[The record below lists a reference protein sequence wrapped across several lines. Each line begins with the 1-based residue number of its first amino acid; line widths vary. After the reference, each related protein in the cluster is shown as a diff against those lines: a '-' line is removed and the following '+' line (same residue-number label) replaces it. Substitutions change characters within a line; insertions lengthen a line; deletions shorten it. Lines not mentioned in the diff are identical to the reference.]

1 LSSKSKSENGSSAIW
16 VFTVFV
22 FLLSLVAVHALMELV
37 INGPSVNINIL
48 SVIGGTLYVSVLA
61 YLLLS
66 VLAASLSIGCF
77 CSHIIRKLKKTG
89 ANAAFDALETKL
101 EKNEKK
107 IERALD
113 KDIAKLSLDQFM
125 VSQDLKSINTQIKES
140 QTIMKK
146 VGKAWEAH
154 EKALNRQVI
163 AFSIL
168 EKRLE
173 KMESR
178 IVPIPCLAVTSD
190 VKEITGVGE
199 KTAESLK
206 AAGIG
211 SVEDLI
217 IEDPAIIAQKTNI
230 SESNIA
236 KIQAMSELLMIPG
249 INSKTVKFLQKA
261 GVSSVEELARQNPMY
276 LFKKI
281 TIISGKKEDKP
292 TLEELALHIRLAQ
305 YYAVHAWETIPVVS
319 FPKEIAMRS
328 VRH

>member
-1 LSSKSKSENGSSAIW
+1 LSAKSESENGSIAIW
-16 VFTVFV
+16 IFTVFV
-22 FLLSLVAVHALMELV
+22 FLLCLVAVHALTELV
-37 INGPSVNINIL
+37 INGSLVNINIL
-48 SVIGGTLYVSVLA
+48 SVIGGTLYVSVPT

-77 CSHIIRKLKKTG
+77 CSHIIHKLKKTG
-89 ANAAFDALETKL
+89 ANVAFDVLEAKL
-101 EKNEKK
+101 ENNEKK
-107 IERALD
+107 IERSLD
-113 KDIAKLSLDQFM
+113 KEITKLSLDQFM
-125 VSQDLKSINTQIKES
+125 VSQGLKSINKQIKEN
-140 QTIMKK
+140 QTIMEKIGK
-146 VGKAWEAH
+146 VWEAH
-154 EKALNRQVI
+154 EKAVNKQAI
-163 AFSIL
+163 ALSIL

-173 KMESR
+173 KIESR
-178 IVPIPCLAVTSD
+178 IVPIPCLAATSD

-236 KIQAMSELLMIPG
+236 KIQAVAELLMIPG
-249 INSKTVKFLQKA
+249 INLKTVKLLQKA
-261 GVSSVEELARQNPMY
+261 GVSSVEELARQNPMR

-281 TIISGKKEDKP
+281 AIVSRKKEDKP

-305 YYAVHAWETIPVVS
+305 YYATHVWDTIPVVS
-319 FPKEIAMRS
+319 FPKEIAMRLA
-328 VRH
+328 RH

>member
-1 LSSKSKSENGSSAIW
+1 LSAKSDSENGSSAVWI
-16 VFTVFV
+16 FTVFV
-22 FLLSLVAVHALMELV
+22 FLLCLIAVHALIEFV
-37 INGPSVNINIL
+37 INGPSFNINIL
-48 SVIGGTLYVSVLA
+48 SVIGGTLYVSALA

-66 VLAASLSIGCF
+66 ALAASLSIGCF
-77 CSHIIRKLKKTG
+77 CSHVIRKLKKTG
-89 ANAAFDALETKL
+89 ANVTFDVLEAKL
-101 EKNEKK
+101 ENNEKK

-113 KDIAKLSLDQFM
+113 KDITKLSLDQFM
-125 VSQDLKSINTQIKES
+125 VSRDLKSINRQIKEN
-140 QTIMKK
+140 QTIMEKIGK
-146 VGKAWEAH
+146 VWEAH
-154 EKALNRQVI
+154 EKAVNKQAI
-163 AFSIL
+163 ALSIL
-168 EKRLE
+168 EKKLE
-173 KMESR
+173 KIESR
-178 IVPIPCLAVTSD
+178 IVPVPYLAAASD

-236 KIQAMSELLMIPG
+236 KIQTIAELLMIPG
-249 INSKTVKFLQKA
+249 INSKTVKLLQKA
-261 GVSSVEELARQNPMY
+261 GVSSVEELARQNPIH

-281 TIISGKKEDKP
+281 TIISGKKEEKP

-305 YYAVHAWETIPVVS
+305 YYATHAWDTIPVVS

-328 VRH
+328 ARH

>member
-1 LSSKSKSENGSSAIW
+1 MSAKSDSENGSSAVWI
-16 VFTVFV
+16 FTVFV
-22 FLLSLVAVHALMELV
+22 FLLCLIAVHALIEFV
-37 INGPSVNINIL
+37 INGPSFNINIL
-48 SVIGGTLYVSVLA
+48 SVIGGTLYVSALA

-66 VLAASLSIGCF
+66 ALAASLSIGCF
-77 CSHIIRKLKKTG
+77 CSHVIRKLKKTG
-89 ANAAFDALETKL
+89 ANVTFDVLEAKL
-101 EKNEKK
+101 ENNEKK

-113 KDIAKLSLDQFM
+113 KDITKLSLDQFM
-125 VSQDLKSINTQIKES
+125 VSRDLKSINRQIKEN
-140 QTIMKK
+140 QTIMEKIGK
-146 VGKAWEAH
+146 VWEAH
-154 EKALNRQVI
+154 EKAVNKQAI
-163 AFSIL
+163 ALSIL
-168 EKRLE
+168 EKKLE
-173 KMESR
+173 KIESR
-178 IVPIPCLAVTSD
+178 IMPVPYLAAASD

-236 KIQAMSELLMIPG
+236 KIQTIAELLMIPG
-249 INSKTVKFLQKA
+249 INSKTVKLLQKA
-261 GVSSVEELARQNPMY
+261 GVSSVEELARQNPIH

-281 TIISGKKEDKP
+281 TIISGKKEEKP

-305 YYAVHAWETIPVVS
+305 YYATHAWDTIPVVS

-328 VRH
+328 ARH

>member
-1 LSSKSKSENGSSAIW
+1 MSAKSESENGSSAIW
-16 VFTVFV
+16 IFTIFV
-22 FLLSLVAVHALMELV
+22 FLLCLVAVHALIEFV

-48 SVIGGTLYVSVLA
+48 SIIGGTLYVSALA

-66 VLAASLSIGCF
+66 VLAASVSIGCF
-77 CSHIIRKLKKTG
+77 CSHIICKLKKTG
-89 ANAAFDALETKL
+89 ANVAFDVLEAKL
-101 EKNEKK
+101 ENNEKK

-125 VSQDLKSINTQIKES
+125 VSRDLKSINARIKES
-140 QTIMKK
+140 QTIMEKIGK
-146 VGKAWEAH
+146 VWEAH
-154 EKALNRQVI
+154 EKALNKQAI
-163 AFSIL
+163 ALSIL

-173 KMESR
+173 KIGSR
-178 IVPIPCLAVTSD
+178 IVPIPCLAATSD

-236 KIQAMSELLMIPG
+236 KIQAIAELLMIPG
-249 INSKTVKFLQKA
+249 INLKTVKLLQKV
-261 GVSSVEELARQNPMY
+261 GVSCVEELARQNPMH

-281 TIISGKKEDKP
+281 AIISGKKEAKP

-305 YYAVHAWETIPVVS
+305 YYATHVWDTIPVVS
-319 FPKEIAMRS
+319 FPQEIAMRS

>member
-1 LSSKSKSENGSSAIW
+1 
-16 VFTVFV
+16 
-22 FLLSLVAVHALMELV
+22 M
-37 INGPSVNINIL
+37 
-48 SVIGGTLYVSVLA
+48 
-61 YLLLS
+61 
-66 VLAASLSIGCF
+66 
-77 CSHIIRKLKKTG
+77 
-89 ANAAFDALETKL
+89 AFNALETKL

-107 IERALD
+107 IERTLD

-140 QTIMKK
+140 QTIMEKIR
-146 VGKAWEAH
+146 KAWEAH
-154 EKALNRQVI
+154 EKALNKQTI
-163 AFSIL
+163 AFSVL

-178 IVPIPCLAVTSD
+178 IMPIPCLAATSD

-236 KIQAMSELLMIPG
+236 KMQTIAELLMIPR
-249 INSKTVKFLQKA
+249 INSKTVKLLQKA
-261 GVSSVEELARQNPMY
+261 GVCSIEELARQNPIN

-292 TLEELALHIRLAQ
+292 TLEELVLHIRLAQ

>member
-1 LSSKSKSENGSSAIW
+1 MSTESDSESGSGAIW
-16 VFTVFV
+16 IFTVIV
-22 FLLSLVAVHALMELV
+22 FLLCLVVVHALIELV

-48 SVIGGTLYVSVLA
+48 SIVGGTLYVSAFA

-77 CSHIIRKLKKTG
+77 CSHIIHKLKKTG
-89 ANAAFDALETKL
+89 ATAAFHVLEAKL
-101 EKNEKK
+101 ENNRKK

-125 VSQDLKSINTQIKES
+125 VSKELKSINGQIKEN
-140 QTIMKK
+140 QTIMEKI
-146 VGKAWEAH
+146 GKIWEALK
-154 EKALNRQVI
+154 KALNKQAI
-163 AFSIL
+163 ALNIL

-173 KMESR
+173 KIESR
-178 IVPIPCLAVTSD
+178 IMPIPCLAAKSD

-206 AAGIG
+206 AAGIS

-217 IEDPAIIAQKTNI
+217 TEDPAIIAQKTNI
-230 SESNIA
+230 SEGNIA
-236 KIQAMSELLMIPG
+236 KIQAIAELLMIPG
-249 INSKTVKFLQKA
+249 ISLKTVKFLQKA
-261 GVSSVEELARQNPMY
+261 GVSSVEELARQSPMR

-281 TIISGKKEDKP
+281 RIISGRKEDKP

-305 YYAVHAWETIPVVS
+305 YYATHAWDMIPVVS

-328 VRH
+328 ARR

>member
-1 LSSKSKSENGSSAIW
+1 LSSKSESENGNSAIW

-22 FLLSLVAVHALMELV
+22 FLLCLVAVHALMELV
-37 INGPSVNINIL
+37 INGPLVNINIL
-48 SVIGGTLYVSVLA
+48 SVIGGTLYVSVFA

-66 VLAASLSIGCF
+66 VLTASLSIGCF

-89 ANAAFDALETKL
+89 ANMAFAVLEAKL
-101 EKNEKK
+101 ENNEKK

-125 VSQDLKSINTQIKES
+125 VSRDLKSINKQIKEN
-140 QTIMKK
+140 QTIIEKIGK
-146 VGKAWEAH
+146 VWDAL
-154 EKALNRQVI
+154 EKALNKQAI
-163 AFSIL
+163 ALSVL

-173 KMESR
+173 KIESR
-178 IVPIPCLAVTSD
+178 IMPIPCLAATSD

-230 SESNIA
+230 SESNIT
-236 KIQAMSELLMIPG
+236 KIQAMAELLMIPG
-249 INSKTVKFLQKA
+249 INLKTVKLLQKA
-261 GVSSVEELARQNPMY
+261 GVSSVEELARQNLMH

-281 TIISGKKEDKP
+281 AIVSGKKEDKP

-305 YYAVHAWETIPVVS
+305 YYATHAWDTIPVVS
-319 FPKEIAMRS
+319 FPKEIAIRS
-328 VRH
+328 TRH

>member
-1 LSSKSKSENGSSAIW
+1 MSAKSDSENGSSAVWI
-16 VFTVFV
+16 FTVFV
-22 FLLSLVAVHALMELV
+22 FLLCLIAVHALIEFV
-37 INGPSVNINIL
+37 INGPSFNINIL
-48 SVIGGTLYVSVLA
+48 SVIGGTLYVSALA

-66 VLAASLSIGCF
+66 ALAASLSIGCF
-77 CSHIIRKLKKTG
+77 CSYIIRKLKKTG
-89 ANAAFDALETKL
+89 ANVAFGVLEAKL
-101 EKNEKK
+101 ENNKKK

-113 KDIAKLSLDQFM
+113 KDITKLSLDQFM
-125 VSQDLKSINTQIKES
+125 VSRDLKSINRQIKEN
-140 QTIMKK
+140 QTIMEKIGK
-146 VGKAWEAH
+146 VWEAH
-154 EKALNRQVI
+154 EKAVNKQAI
-163 AFSIL
+163 ALSIL
-168 EKRLE
+168 EKKLE
-173 KMESR
+173 KIESR
-178 IVPIPCLAVTSD
+178 IMPVPYLAAASD

-236 KIQAMSELLMIPG
+236 KIQTIAELLMIPG
-249 INSKTVKFLQKA
+249 INSKTVKLLQKA
-261 GVSSVEELARQNPMY
+261 GVSSVEELARQNPIH

-281 TIISGKKEDKP
+281 TIISGKKEEKP

-305 YYAVHAWETIPVVS
+305 YYATHAWDTIPVVS

-328 VRH
+328 ARH

>member
-1 LSSKSKSENGSSAIW
+1 MSAKSDSDNGSSAIW
-16 VFTVFV
+16 IFTIFV
-22 FLLSLVAVHALMELV
+22 FLLCLIAVHALIEFV

-48 SVIGGTLYVSVLA
+48 SIIGGTLYISALA

-66 VLAASLSIGCF
+66 ALAASLSIGCF

-89 ANAAFDALETKL
+89 ANVAFAVLEAKL
-101 EKNEKK
+101 ENNEKK

-125 VSQDLKSINTQIKES
+125 VSRDLKSINTRMKES
-140 QTIMKK
+140 QTIMEKIGK
-146 VGKAWEAH
+146 VWEAH
-154 EKALNRQVI
+154 EKAVNKQAI
-163 AFSIL
+163 ALSIL
-168 EKRLE
+168 EKRL
-173 KMESR
+173 KKIESR
-178 IVPIPCLAVTSD
+178 IVPKPCLAATSD

-230 SESNIA
+230 SESNIT
-236 KIQAMSELLMIPG
+236 KIQAIAELLMIPG
-249 INSKTVKFLQKA
+249 INSKTVKLLQKA
-261 GVSSVEELARQNPMY
+261 GVSSVEELARQNPMR

-281 TIISGKKEDKP
+281 AIISGKKEAKP

-305 YYAVHAWETIPVVS
+305 YYATHAWDTIPVVS

-328 VRH
+328 ARH

>member
-1 LSSKSKSENGSSAIW
+1 MSSKSKSENGSSAIW
-16 VFTVFV
+16 IFTIFV
-22 FLLSLVAVHALMELV
+22 FLLSLIAVHALIEFV
-37 INGPSVNINIL
+37 INGPLASINIL
-48 SVIGGTLYVSVLA
+48 SIIGGTLYVSAPA

-77 CSHIIRKLKKTG
+77 CSHIIHKLKKTG
-89 ANAAFDALETKL
+89 ANAALDAFETKL

-125 VSQDLKSINTQIKES
+125 VSQDLKSINTQIKKS
-140 QTIMKK
+140 QTVMEKI
-146 VGKAWEAH
+146 GKAWEAH

-163 AFSIL
+163 AFSVL

-173 KMESR
+173 KIESR
-178 IVPIPCLAVTSD
+178 IMPIPCLAATSD

-199 KTAESLK
+199 KTAESLR

-236 KIQAMSELLMIPG
+236 KMQTIAELLMIPR
-249 INSKTVKFLQKA
+249 INSKTVKLLQKA
-261 GVSSVEELARQNPMY
+261 GVCSIEELARQNPIN

-292 TLEELALHIRLAQ
+292 TLEELALHIRLAR
-305 YYAVHAWETIPVVS
+305 YYAVHAWDTIPVVS
-319 FPKEIAMRS
+319 FPKEIVMRS
-328 VRH
+328 ARH

>member
-1 LSSKSKSENGSSAIW
+1 LSAKSESDNGSSAIW
-16 VFTVFV
+16 ISTIFV
-22 FLLSLVAVHALMELV
+22 FLLCLVAVHALIEFV

-48 SVIGGTLYVSVLA
+48 SIIGGTLYVSALA

-66 VLAASLSIGCF
+66 VLVASLSIGCF

-89 ANAAFDALETKL
+89 SNVTFDVLEAKL
-101 EKNEKK
+101 ENNKKK

-125 VSQDLKSINTQIKES
+125 VSRDLKSINRQIKEN
-140 QTIMKK
+140 QTIIEKIGK
-146 VGKAWEAH
+146 VWEAL
-154 EKALNRQVI
+154 EKALNRQAI
-163 AFSIL
+163 ALNVL

-173 KMESR
+173 KIESR
-178 IVPIPCLAVTSD
+178 IVPIPCLAATSD

-206 AAGIG
+206 AVGIG

-236 KIQAMSELLMIPG
+236 KIQAIAELLMIPG
-249 INSKTVKFLQKA
+249 INLKTVKLLQKA
-261 GVSSVEELARQNPMY
+261 GVSSVEELARQNPMR

-281 TIISGKKEDKP
+281 TIISGKKEAKP

-305 YYAVHAWETIPVVS
+305 YYDTHAWDTIPVVS

>member
-1 LSSKSKSENGSSAIW
+1 M
-16 VFTVFV
+16 

>member
-1 LSSKSKSENGSSAIW
+1 LSAKSESDNGSSAIW
-16 VFTVFV
+16 IFTAFV
-22 FLLSLVAVHALMELV
+22 FLLCLVAVHALIQLV
-37 INGPSVNINIL
+37 INGPLVNINIL
-48 SVIGGTLYVSVLA
+48 SVIGGTLYVSALA

-77 CSHIIRKLKKTG
+77 CSHIIRKLKKAS
-89 ANAAFDALETKL
+89 ANVAFDVLEAKL
-101 EKNEKK
+101 ESNEKK

-125 VSQDLKSINTQIKES
+125 VSQDLKSINARIKES
-140 QTIMKK
+140 QTIMEKIGK
-146 VGKAWEAH
+146 VWEAH
-154 EKALNRQVI
+154 EKALNKQAI
-163 AFSIL
+163 ALSIL
-168 EKRLE
+168 EKRL
-173 KMESR
+173 KKIESR
-178 IVPIPCLAVTSD
+178 IVPIPCLAATSD

-236 KIQAMSELLMIPG
+236 KIQAIAELLMIPG
-249 INSKTVKFLQKA
+249 INLKTVKLLQKA
-261 GVSSVEELARQNPMY
+261 GVSSVEELASQNPMH

-281 TIISGKKEDKP
+281 TIISRKKEDKP

-305 YYAVHAWETIPVVS
+305 YYATHVWDTIPVVS

-328 VRH
+328 ARH

>member
-1 LSSKSKSENGSSAIW
+1 
-16 VFTVFV
+16 
-22 FLLSLVAVHALMELV
+22 MELV
-37 INGPSVNINIL
+37 INGPLVNINIL
-48 SVIGGTLYVSVLA
+48 SVIGGTLYVSVFA

-66 VLAASLSIGCF
+66 VLTASLSIGCF

-89 ANAAFDALETKL
+89 ANMAFAVLEAKL
-101 EKNEKK
+101 ENNEKK

-113 KDIAKLSLDQFM
+113 NDIAKLSLDQFM
-125 VSQDLKSINTQIKES
+125 VSRDLKSINKQIKEN
-140 QTIMKK
+140 QTIIEKIGK
-146 VGKAWEAH
+146 VWDAL
-154 EKALNRQVI
+154 EKALNKQAI
-163 AFSIL
+163 ALSVL

-173 KMESR
+173 KIESR
-178 IVPIPCLAVTSD
+178 IMPIPCLAATSD

-230 SESNIA
+230 SESNIT
-236 KIQAMSELLMIPG
+236 KIQAMAELLMIPG
-249 INSKTVKFLQKA
+249 INLKTVKLLQKA
-261 GVSSVEELARQNPMY
+261 GVSSVEELARQNLMH

-281 TIISGKKEDKP
+281 AIVSGKKEDKP

-305 YYAVHAWETIPVVS
+305 YYATHAWDTIPVVS
-319 FPKEIAMRS
+319 FPKEIAIRS
-328 VRH
+328 TRH

>member
-1 LSSKSKSENGSSAIW
+1 MSTESDSKNGTSAIW
-16 VFTVFV
+16 LFTVFV
-22 FLLSLVAVHALMELV
+22 FLLCLVAGHALIELV
-37 INGPSVNINIL
+37 IKGPSVNINIL
-48 SVIGGTLYVSVLA
+48 SIIGGTLYVSALA

-66 VLAASLSIGCF
+66 VFAASLSVGCF

-89 ANAAFDALETKL
+89 ATAAFHALEAKL
-101 EKNEKK
+101 ENNQKK

-125 VSQDLKSINTQIKES
+125 VSRDLKSINRQIKEN
-140 QTIMKK
+140 QTIIEKIGK
-146 VGKAWEAH
+146 VWEAL
-154 EKALNRQVI
+154 EKALNRQAI
-163 AFSIL
+163 ALNVL

-173 KMESR
+173 KIESR
-178 IVPIPCLAVTSD
+178 IMPIPCLAATSD

-236 KIQAMSELLMIPG
+236 KIQAVAELLMIPG
-249 INSKTVKFLQKA
+249 ISLKTVKLLQKA
-261 GVSSVEELARQNPMY
+261 GVSSVEELARQSPMR

-281 TIISGKKEDKP
+281 TIVSGKKEDKP

-305 YYAVHAWETIPVVS
+305 YYATHAWDTIPVVS

-328 VRH
+328 DRN

>member
-1 LSSKSKSENGSSAIW
+1 LSSKSKSENGSSASWI
-16 VFTVFV
+16 FTVFV
-22 FLLSLVAVHALMELV
+22 FLLSLVAVHALIEFV
-37 INGPSVNINIL
+37 INGPLANINIL
-48 SVIGGTLYVSVLA
+48 SAIGGTLYVSAPA

-66 VLAASLSIGCF
+66 VLAASLTIGCF
-77 CSHIIRKLKKTG
+77 CSHIIHKLKKTG

-113 KDIAKLSLDQFM
+113 KDVAKLSLDQFM
-125 VSQDLKSINTQIKES
+125 VSQDLKSINTQIKKS
-140 QTIMKK
+140 QTIMEK

-154 EKALNRQVI
+154 EKALNKQVI
-163 AFSIL
+163 ALSIL
-168 EKRLE
+168 EKRLD

-178 IVPIPCLAVTSD
+178 ILPIPCLAATSD

-236 KIQAMSELLMIPG
+236 KIQAISELLMIPG
-249 INSKTVKFLQKA
+249 INSKTVKLLQKS
-261 GVSSVEELARQNPMY
+261 GVSSVEELARQNPIY

-281 TIISGKKEDKP
+281 TIVSGKKEDKP

-305 YYAVHAWETIPVVS
+305 YYAVHAWETIPVIS

-328 VRH
+328 VRN